1 MVCKEV
7 KETLKD
13 IFLGIALGLVM
24 AGFVLSIIEG
34 RLLLASR
41 ENYGL
46 ISFYIF
52 VLITTLLIL
61 VYVFKERINNTTLA
75 IGILSAI
82 GFVIS
87 EILISLDLVLA
98 FSF

>member
-1 MVCKEV
+1 MQEV
-7 KETLKD
+7 KETLKN
-13 IFLGIALGLVM
+13 IFMGIALGLVM

-41 ENYGL
+41 ENYWL
-46 ISFYIF
+46 LSFYIF

-61 VYVFKERINNTTLA
+61 LYLFKDGINYNTLA

>member
-1 MVCKEV
+1 MQEA
-7 KETLKD
+7 LKN
-13 IFLGIALGLVM
+13 IFMGIVLGLVM

-52 VLITTLLIL
+52 VLITSLLIL
-61 VYVFKERINNTTLA
+61 LYLFKERINNTTLA

-87 EILISLDLVLA
+87 EILISLDLVLS

>member
-1 MVCKEV
+1 MKEA
-7 KETLKD
+7 LKN
-13 IFLGIALGLVM
+13 IFMGIALGLVM
-24 AGFVLSIIEG
+24 AGFMLSIIEG

-61 VYVFKERINNTTLA
+61 LYLFKERINYNTLA

-87 EILISLDLVLA
+87 EILTSLDLVLA

>member
-1 MVCKEV
+1 MKEA
-7 KETLKD
+7 LKN

-24 AGFVLSIIEG
+24 SGFVLSIIEG

-52 VLITTLLIL
+52 VLITTLSIL
-61 VYVFKERINNTTLA
+61 VYLFKERINYNTLA
-75 IGILSAI
+75 IGILSAV

>member
-1 MVCKEV
+1 MQEA
-7 KETLKD
+7 LKN
-13 IFLGIALGLVM
+13 IFMGIALGLVM

-52 VLITTLLIL
+52 VLITTLSIF
-61 VYVFKERINNTTLA
+61 VYLFKDGINNVTLA

>member
-1 MVCKEV
+1 MQEV
-7 KETLKD
+7 KEALKN
-13 IFLGIALGLVM
+13 IFLGIALGLIM
-24 AGFVLSIIEG
+24 SGFVLSIIEG

-52 VLITTLLIL
+52 VLISSLSIL
-61 VYVFKERINNTTLA
+61 VYLFKDGINNTALMV
-75 IGILSAI
+75 GILSAI

-98 FSF
+98 LSF

>member
-1 MVCKEV
+1 MQEV

-46 ISFYIF
+46 ILFYIF
-52 VLITTLLIL
+52 VLITTLSIL
-61 VYVFKERINNTTLA
+61 VYLFKDGINNTTLA

>member
-1 MVCKEV
+1 MKEA
-7 KETLKD
+7 LKN

-52 VLITTLLIL
+52 VLITTLSIL
-61 VYVFKERINNTTLA
+61 VYLFKDGIDNTTLA

-87 EILISLDLVLA
+87 EILISLDLVLT
-98 FSF
+98 FSWV

>member
-1 MVCKEV
+1 MQEV
-7 KETLKD
+7 KEALKN
-13 IFLGIALGLVM
+13 IFFGIVLGLAM
-24 AGFVLSIIEG
+24 AGFVLSIVEG
-34 RLLLASR
+34 RLLLTSR
-41 ENYGL
+41 ENYWLLLFYVSAL
-46 ISFYIF
+46 IICLSC
-52 VLITTLLIL
+52 V
-61 VYVFKERINNTTLA
+61 VYLFRKGISNTSLA

>member
-1 MVCKEV
+1 MQEV
-7 KETLKD
+7 KEALKN

-52 VLITTLLIL
+52 VLISSLSIL
-61 VYVFKERINNTTLA
+61 VYLFKDGINNTTLA
-75 IGILSAI
+75 IGILSAV

>member
-1 MVCKEV
+1 MQDV
-7 KETLKD
+7 KEALKD

-61 VYVFKERINNTTLA
+61 LYLFKERINNNTLA

-87 EILISLDLVLA
+87 EILISLDLVLD

>member
-1 MVCKEV
+1 MQEV

-41 ENYGL
+41 ENYWL
-46 ISFYIF
+46 LSFYIF

-61 VYVFKERINNTTLA
+61 LYLFKERINYNTLA
-75 IGILSAI
+75 IGILSAV

-87 EILISLDLVLA
+87 EILISLDLVLS

>member
-1 MVCKEV
+1 MQEV
-7 KETLKD
+7 KEALKN
-13 IFLGIALGLVM
+13 IFMGIALGLVM

-41 ENYGL
+41 ENYVL

-52 VLITTLLIL
+52 VLITALSIF
-61 VYVFKERINNTTLA
+61 VYLFKDGTNNTALA
-75 IGILSAI
+75 IGILSAF

-87 EILISLDLVLA
+87 EILISLDLVLS
-98 FSF
+98 FSWV

>member
-1 MVCKEV
+1 MQEV
-7 KETLKD
+7 KEALKN
-13 IFLGIALGLVM
+13 IFLGIGLGLVM

-61 VYVFKERINNTTLA
+61 LYLFKERINYNTLA

>member
-1 MVCKEV
+1 MQEV
-7 KETLKD
+7 KEALKN

-24 AGFVLSIIEG
+24 AGFVLSIVEG

-41 ENYGL
+41 ENYWL
-46 ISFYIF
+46 LSFYIF

-61 VYVFKERINNTTLA
+61 LYLFKERINYNTLA
-75 IGILSAI
+75 IGILSAV
-82 GFVIS
+82 GFIIS

>member
-1 MVCKEV
+1 MQEA
-7 KETLKD
+7 LKN
-13 IFLGIALGLVM
+13 IFMGIALGLVM

-52 VLITTLLIL
+52 VLITTLSIF
-61 VYVFKERINNTTLA
+61 VYLFKDGINNTALA
-75 IGILSAI
+75 IGILSAV

-87 EILISLDLVLA
+87 EILISLDLVLS

>member
-1 MVCKEV
+1 MKNILVGV
-7 KETLKD
+7 
-13 IFLGIALGLVM
+13 FLGLVM

-52 VLITTLLIL
+52 VLITTLSIF
-61 VYVFKERINNTTLA
+61 VYLFKEGIGNTTLA
-75 IGILSAI
+75 IGILTAV
-82 GFVIS
+82 GVVIS
-87 EILISLDLVLA
+87 EILISLDLVRS

>member
-1 MVCKEV
+1 MQEV
-7 KETLKD
+7 KEALKN
-13 IFLGIALGLVM
+13 IFMGIALGLVM

-52 VLITTLLIL
+52 VLITTLSIL
-61 VYVFKERINNTTLA
+61 VYLFKDGINNTTLA
-75 IGILSAI
+75 IGILTAV

-87 EILISLDLVLA
+87 EILISLDLVLS
-98 FSF
+98 FSWV

>member
-1 MVCKEV
+1 MKEA
-7 KETLKD
+7 LKD

-24 AGFVLSIIEG
+24 AGFMLSIIEG

-46 ISFYIF
+46 ISFFIF
-52 VLITTLLIL
+52 VLISSLSIL
-61 VYVFKERINNTTLA
+61 VYMFKEEINKVTLA

-87 EILISLDLVLA
+87 EILISMDLVLS

>member
-1 MVCKEV
+1 MKEA
-7 KETLKD
+7 LKN
-13 IFLGIALGLVM
+13 IFMGIALGLVM

-52 VLITTLLIL
+52 VLVTTLSIL
-61 VYVFKERINNTTLA
+61 VYMFKERINYTTLA

-87 EILISLDLVLA
+87 EILISLDLVLS
-98 FSF
+98 FSWV

>member
-1 MVCKEV
+1 M
-7 KETLKD
+7 
-13 IFLGIALGLVM
+13 GIALGLVM

-52 VLITTLLIL
+52 VLITTLSIF
-61 VYVFKERINNTTLA
+61 VYLFKDGINNVTLA
-75 IGILSAI
+75 IGILSAV

-98 FSF
+98 FSFY

>member
-1 MVCKEV
+1 MQEV
-7 KETLKD
+7 KEALKN

-24 AGFVLSIIEG
+24 AGFMLSIIEG

-46 ISFYIF
+46 ISFYLF

-61 VYVFKERINNTTLA
+61 LYLFKERINYNTLA

-87 EILISLDLVLA
+87 EILISMDLVLS

>member
-1 MVCKEV
+1 MQDV
-7 KETLKD
+7 KEALKN

-52 VLITTLLIL
+52 VLITTLSIL
-61 VYVFKERINNTTLA
+61 VYLFKDGINNNTLA

>member
-1 MVCKEV
+1 MQEV
-7 KETLKD
+7 KEALIN
-13 IFLGIALGLVM
+13 IFFGIGLGLVM

-41 ENYGL
+41 ENYWL
-46 ISFYIF
+46 LSFYIF
-52 VLITTLLIL
+52 VLITTLLIFL
-61 VYVFKERINNTTLA
+61 YLFKNGISNVTLA
-75 IGILSAI
+75 IGILSAV

-87 EILISLDLVLA
+87 EILVSLDLVLA

>member
-1 MVCKEV
+1 MKEA
-7 KETLKD
+7 LKN

-61 VYVFKERINNTTLA
+61 LYLFKERINYNTLA

-87 EILISLDLVLA
+87 EILISLDLVLS

>member
-1 MVCKEV
+1 MQEA
-7 KETLKD
+7 LKN
-13 IFLGIALGLVM
+13 IFMGIALGLVM
-24 AGFVLSIIEG
+24 AGFVLSIVEG

-52 VLITTLLIL
+52 VLITTLSIF
-61 VYVFKERINNTTLA
+61 VYFFKDGINNTALA
-75 IGILSAI
+75 IGILSAV

-87 EILISLDLVLA
+87 EILISLDLVLS

>member
-1 MVCKEV
+1 MQEA
-7 KETLKD
+7 LKN
-13 IFLGIALGLVM
+13 IFMGIALGLVM

-52 VLITTLLIL
+52 VLITTLSIL
-61 VYVFKERINNTTLA
+61 VYLFKERINNTTLA

-87 EILISLDLVLA
+87 EILISLDLVLS

>member
-1 MVCKEV
+1 MQEV
-7 KETLKD
+7 KEALKN
-13 IFLGIALGLVM
+13 IFLGIGLGLVM

-52 VLITTLLIL
+52 VLITSLLIL
-61 VYVFKERINNTTLA
+61 LYLFKERINYNTLA

>member
-1 MVCKEV
+1 MQEA
-7 KETLKD
+7 LKN
-13 IFLGIALGLVM
+13 IFMGIALGLVM
-24 AGFVLSIIEG
+24 AGFMLSIIEG

-61 VYVFKERINNTTLA
+61 LYLFKERINYNTLA

-87 EILISLDLVLA
+87 EILISMDLVVS

>member
-1 MVCKEV
+1 MKEA
-7 KETLKD
+7 LKN
-13 IFLGIALGLVM
+13 IFVGIALGLVM

-52 VLITTLLIL
+52 VLITTLSIL
-61 VYVFKERINNTTLA
+61 VCLFKDGINNTTLA

>member
-1 MVCKEV
+1 MKEA
-7 KETLKD
+7 LKN
-13 IFLGIALGLVM
+13 ILVGIALGLVM

-52 VLITTLLIL
+52 VLIATLSIL
-61 VYVFKERINNTTLA
+61 VYLFKDGINNTTLA

>member
-1 MVCKEV
+1 MQEV
-7 KETLKD
+7 KEALKN

-52 VLITTLLIL
+52 VLITTLSIL
-61 VYVFKERINNTTLA
+61 VYLFKERINNTTLA
-75 IGILSAI
+75 IGILSAV

-98 FSF
+98 FSFY

>member
-1 MVCKEV
+1 MQEV
-7 KETLKD
+7 KEALKN

-61 VYVFKERINNTTLA
+61 VYLFKDGIDNTTLA

-98 FSF
+98 FSFY

>member
-1 MVCKEV
+1 MKEA
-7 KETLKD
+7 LKN

-61 VYVFKERINNTTLA
+61 LYLFKERINYNTLA

>member
-1 MVCKEV
+1 MQEV
-7 KETLKD
+7 KEALKN
-13 IFLGIALGLVM
+13 IFMGIALGLVM
-24 AGFVLSIIEG
+24 AGFVLSIVEG

-52 VLITTLLIL
+52 VLITTLSIL
-61 VYVFKERINNTTLA
+61 LYLFKDGINNTTLA

-82 GFVIS
+82 GIVIS
-87 EILISLDLVLA
+87 EILISLDLVLT

>member
-1 MVCKEV
+1 MKEA
-7 KETLKD
+7 LKN
-13 IFLGIALGLVM
+13 ILLGVSLGLVM

-52 VLITTLLIL
+52 VLITSLSIF
-61 VYVFKERINNTTLA
+61 VYLFKDGINNTTLA